1 MSEIVFNHNPVL
13 FQETI
18 ESLNINPAGTYI
30 DGTAGG
36 GGHSGAIL
44 ERLTTGT
51 LLSIDRDPDAIR
63 IVRERLGKYP
73 GSVIAMGNFSEMDRI
88 ALEHGITAVDGV
100 LLDIGVSSYQLD
112 TAARGFSYHSDAP
125 LDMRMSKSGTS
136 AADLVNTLS
145 WQELAEI
152 ISHYG
157 EDKSAARIA

>member
-1 MSEIVFNHNPVL
+1 MSEIVFNHKPVL

-63 IVRERLGKYP
+63 IVR
-73 GSVIAMGNFSEMDRI
+73 
-88 ALEHGITAVDGV
+88 
-100 LLDIGVSSYQLD
+100 
-112 TAARGFSYHSDAP
+112 
-125 LDMRMSKSGTS
+125 
-136 AADLVNTLS
+136 
-145 WQELAEI
+145 
-152 ISHYG
+152 
-157 EDKSAARIA
+157 